1 MSLQQHYGQI
11 PHKVIVLLSSGS
23 YYEQGF
29 KVERVELRW
38 YLKRRNDKLGTFSTI
53 TTNVETD
60 KGSIEL
66 VFDEGYRGPNAVEE
80 VAAFLTSHPLL
91 SQIILHSVLK
101 LKSIQKEKII
111 NNS

>member
-38 YLKRRNDKLGTFSTI
+38 YLKSRNDRQGTFSTI

-66 VFDEGYRGPNAVEE
+66 VFDEGYKGPNAIEE
-80 VAAFLTSHPLL
+80 AAAFLTSHPLL
-91 SQIILHSVLK
+91 SQIILQSVLK

>member
-1 MSLQQHYGQI
+1 MSLQQHHGQI

-38 YLKRRNDKLGTFSTI
+38 YLRRNDRLGTFSTI

-66 VFDEGYRGPNAVEE
+66 VYDEGYRGPNAIEE
-80 VAAFLTSHPLL
+80 AAAFLTSHPLL

>member
-1 MSLQQHYGQI
+1 MQQHYGQI

-38 YLKRRNDKLGTFSTI
+38 YLKRRNDRLGTFSTI

-66 VFDEGYRGPNAVEE
+66 VFDEGYRGPNAIEE
-80 VAAFLTSHPLL
+80 AGAFLTSHPLL
-91 SQIILHSVLK
+91 SKIILHSVLK
-101 LKSIQKEKII
+101 LKSIQKENII

>member
-1 MSLQQHYGQI
+1 MQQHYGQI

-38 YLKRRNDKLGTFSTI
+38 YLKRRDEMQGAFSTI

-66 VFDEGYRGPNAVEE
+66 VYDEGYRGPNVLEE

-91 SQIILHSVLK
+91 SQVILNSVLK
-101 LKSIQKEKII
+101 LKNMQK
-111 NNS
+111 

>member
-1 MSLQQHYGQI
+1 MSLQQHHGQI
-11 PHKVIVLLSSGS
+11 PHKVIVLLSSGN

-38 YLKRRNDKLGTFSTI
+38 YLKARNDRLGTFSTI

-66 VFDEGYRGPNAVEE
+66 VYDEGYRGPNAIEE
-80 VAAFLTSHPLL
+80 AAAFLTSHPLL